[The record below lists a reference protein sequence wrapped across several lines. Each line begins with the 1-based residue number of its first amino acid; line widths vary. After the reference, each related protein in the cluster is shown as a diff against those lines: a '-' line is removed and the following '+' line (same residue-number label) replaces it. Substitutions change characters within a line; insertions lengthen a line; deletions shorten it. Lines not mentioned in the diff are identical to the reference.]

1 MINAGQLNRRVE
13 ICELTDGI
21 NPETGR
27 DEGQKY
33 VPVCTVWANV
43 KHVRGSEY
51 FTAAAVNAE
60 RTVTFTIRYKKILT
74 EDHYIKYGGTYYNI
88 RAIRIRIARH
98 TNHNGGGGQQWLNTV
113 LNMRD
118 FRHWY

>member
-43 KHVRGSEY
+43 KHVRGFGVFYCGSGKCRKNGDVY
-51 FTAAAVNAE
+51 NQIQKNSD
-60 RTVTFTIRYKKILT
+60 RGPLYKIRWDIL
-74 EDHYIKYGGTYYNI
+74 
-88 RAIRIRIARH
+88 
-98 TNHNGGGGQQWLNTV
+98 
-113 LNMRD
+113 
-118 FRHWY
+118 

>member
-43 KHVRGSEY
+43 KHVRGSS
-51 FTAAAVNAE
+51 
-60 RTVTFTIRYKKILT
+60 ILL
-74 EDHYIKYGGTYYNI
+74 
-88 RAIRIRIARH
+88 RQR
-98 TNHNGGGGQQWLNTV
+98 
-113 LNMRD
+113 
-118 FRHWY
+118 